1 MASDKILDCPTCK
14 TELIEGQK
22 FCQNCGKKIACEVR
36 THEEIEAMFLKI
48 LNNTRMT
55 LDPLTYMLISSV
67 IGLTFFWV
75 KKDMDDEKFLK
86 TFENPLKDFPKL
98 GGGL

>member
-36 THEEIEAMFLKI
+36 AHEEIEAMFIKI
-48 LNNTRMT
+48 LNGARATF
-55 LDPLTYMLISSV
+55 DPLPRMLVISA
-67 IGLTFFWV
+67 IGVAFSWV

-86 TFENPLKDFPKL
+86 IFENPTKSLH
-98 GGGL
+98 GLV